1 VVAVARPAR
10 CGGLRRL
17 LPSALPT
24 EPTMKRVALFLVP
37 LVLFVLLAA
46 FLLRGLWLNPR
57 EVPSPLIGKPA
68 PQFQLRQL
76 HTDLPPFTPQ
86 DLTGQVWI
94 LNVWASWCGPCRREH
109 PLWNQLA
116 RQKLVPIVGLNYKD
130 KMPAAKRWL
139 DELGDPYLLTVVDAD
154 GRVGLD
160 YGVYGVPETFVIDK
174 QGVIRHKHIGP
185 VTPEAVQKIT
195 SLVRELQSRS

>member
-1 VVAVARPAR
+1 
-10 CGGLRRL
+10 
-17 LPSALPT
+17 
-24 EPTMKRVALFLVP
+24 MKRVALFLVP

-76 HTDLPPFTPQ
+76 HTDVPPFTPQ